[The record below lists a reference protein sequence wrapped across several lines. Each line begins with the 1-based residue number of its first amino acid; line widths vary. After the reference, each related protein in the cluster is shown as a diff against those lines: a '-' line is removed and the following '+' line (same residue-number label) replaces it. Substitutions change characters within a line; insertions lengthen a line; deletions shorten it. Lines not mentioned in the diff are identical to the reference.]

1 MFEKILMGLVIATGT
16 NNAVAMLRIRARFLG
31 HQRVTFL
38 FLSLSSLALV
48 SQAGLNFVGLSQ
60 QVQSHPDLAVTTTLA
75 WALTTALGL
84 AVVLAHRPAT
94 SRLSRIL
101 DLLIACLGV
110 FCLIW
115 TTMIP
120 TFLGTTDLSV
130 ISSALAMITFVA
142 ISCCTGLSLTL
153 SRVAYSDAPPVMV
166 MHILSSMLIGSG
178 QALLVFDF
186 HSSSRFP
193 YWVPYLA
200 ILAGLAI
207 FRTTY
212 ITAFRNIAKRF
223 RGNRIRDNLGLFIY
237 FPFLTFPVVGLLI
250 DHEKLLIA
258 IRNVLFCTLII
269 VLIIRIRLFEE
280 VAHRRSEV
288 LERRINQRT
297 NELAQAHALVLQIM
311 DVAEDGMIAVDG
323 GNQPLILNKS
333 ARTILQLV
341 GSTSTDQTVNDPVRI
356 DENPIREIF
365 ATTSESQ
372 AHHARVQ
379 REILI
384 GGETRTLEILVRRID
399 QTTDRLVAV
408 FRDVTDDLSL
418 LQKKSRFVSMVS
430 HEIRTPLTS
439 LSGSLSLLK
448 SGKFGL
454 IPPEAARMIDIA
466 VSSSDRLVRLVN
478 DVLLFNRLEAEESVA
493 NLQSTPV
500 SWIIREAIDS
510 MQPLAHSQC
519 QTIEGDVCDATVL
532 ADRDR
537 VHQVLI
543 NLIQNAT
550 KFSPSLSIIRVSA
563 RPLGDFVLFE
573 VSDDGRGIPESS
585 IESIFEPFYQVDGSD
600 SRAQSGTGLGLAVCR
615 GIVELHGGRIWA
627 ENRTPHGTSVFFTIP
642 RHVSAMKSADEKV
655 A

>member
-1 MFEKILMGLVIATGT
+1 L
-16 NNAVAMLRIRARFLG
+16 
-31 HQRVTFL
+31 
-38 FLSLSSLALV
+38 
-48 SQAGLNFVGLSQ
+48 
-60 QVQSHPDLAVTTTLA
+60 
-75 WALTTALGL
+75 
-84 AVVLAHRPAT
+84 
-94 SRLSRIL
+94 
-101 DLLIACLGV
+101 
-110 FCLIW
+110 
-115 TTMIP
+115 
-120 TFLGTTDLSV
+120 
-130 ISSALAMITFVA
+130 
-142 ISCCTGLSLTL
+142 
-153 SRVAYSDAPPVMV
+153 
-166 MHILSSMLIGSG
+166 
-178 QALLVFDF
+178 
-186 HSSSRFP
+186 
-193 YWVPYLA
+193 
-200 ILAGLAI
+200 
-207 FRTTY
+207 
-212 ITAFRNIAKRF
+212 
-223 RGNRIRDNLGLFIY
+223 
-237 FPFLTFPVVGLLI
+237 
-250 DHEKLLIA
+250 
-258 IRNVLFCTLII
+258 
-269 VLIIRIRLFEE
+269 E
-280 VAHRRSEV
+280 V
-288 LERRINQRT
+288 
-297 NELAQAHALVLQIM
+297 
-311 DVAEDGMIAVDG
+311 
-323 GNQPLILNKS
+323 
-333 ARTILQLV
+333 
-341 GSTSTDQTVNDPVRI
+341 
-356 DENPIREIF
+356 
-365 ATTSESQ
+365 
-372 AHHARVQ
+372 
-379 REILI
+379 
-384 GGETRTLEILVRRID
+384 LVRRID

-600 SRAQSGTGLGLAVCR
+600 SRAQSGTGLGLAICR